1 MHTLLSWFSRSIL
14 LIAGLPEWIVFGSV
28 VNMNK
33 KTITRKSA
41 IISPHLMTGQER
53 LLLLRN
59 IRGMWKNRKPD
70 PIKELEKIRREW
82 DREIV

>member
-1 MHTLLSWFSRSIL
+1 
-14 LIAGLPEWIVFGSV
+14 
-28 VNMNK
+28 MNK
-33 KTITRKSA
+33 KTITRKSPV
-41 IISPHLMTGQER
+41 ISPFLMTGQER

-70 PIKELEKIRREW
+70 PMKELEKMRREW

>member
-1 MHTLLSWFSRSIL
+1 MS
-14 LIAGLPEWIVFGSV
+14 
-28 VNMNK
+28 K
-33 KTITRKSA
+33 KTITRKA
-41 IISPHLMTGQER
+41 AMISPHLMTGQER